1 MAGLIFSQKYRFTL
15 LRNGSVPEKE
25 QLLATTHPPSKK
37 SSYCHSDR
45 LTVSTVAATVTVAAA
60 VTVIVSAAVPATAM
74 SAQIYREKKMIGAA
88 ATSPPTAGEG
98 TCLAIPEERN
108 GGVPRQ
114 TPEK

>member
-37 SSYCHSDR
+37 SSYCHSDI

-60 VTVIVSAAVPATAM
+60 VTVIVPAAVPATAM
-74 SAQIYREKKMIGAA
+74 STQIYREKKNDWGR
-88 ATSPPTAGEG
+88 SHLPPHGRWGNLWAEVVMG
-98 TCLAIPEERN
+98 
-108 GGVPRQ
+108 PRLR
-114 TPEK
+114 